1 MWTRGLGT
9 RLDPAALDEVDRRV
23 EDHLIARLNAVARLD
38 LRSEIAR
45 HRYLSN
51 MRDTILDHGDVQP
64 IAVEDACV
72 RRREPLRFRETESMR
87 SSHRMFTRNLSAN
100 RTMSDRPASKP
111 LRKRTPFRRQGRQ
124 SFRLS
129 GIIRMRMGLHNGLIR
144 SASSCSSAARPAC
157 PDELPSNTGLGF
169 IPTGR
174 IRPCRTG
181 IYKFRSRPTS
191 TPNMARPYG
200 CTAEWPARV
209 RG

>member
-87 SSHRMFTRNLSAN
+87 SSHRMFTGNLSAN

-111 LRKRTPFRRQGRQ
+111 LRKRAPFRRQGRQ
-124 SFRLS
+124 SFRVVWHNPHAH
-129 GIIRMRMGLHNGLIR
+129 GIAQRTYPQRVILFQRGAAGLPRRAPFEHR
-144 SASSCSSAARPAC
+144 PRFYSDWPYSAMQDRY
-157 PDELPSNTGLGF
+157 
-169 IPTGR
+169 I
-174 IRPCRTG
+174 
-181 IYKFRSRPTS
+181 
-191 TPNMARPYG
+191 
-200 CTAEWPARV
+200 
-209 RG
+209 